1 MNDHTDRQDGISDVG
16 WRDSRAA
23 VRAILSGERV
33 RLLIRFLW
41 FAAVSIV
48 AFALWRAVAG
58 HLPIEERAVLLL
70 LLLAVGFWISEAI
83 PAFAVGLFIIGFL
96 VFAFGTNFLLDEPRD
111 VTPYVDTWSS
121 PVIWIM
127 LGGFVLADG
136 MSRTGLDRA
145 LLFRAIRP
153 AGTRPDRVLLAIML
167 AAAVASMFIS
177 NTSTTVLLVGAVL
190 PMVRRLGPGDPFGRS
205 LMVAIPLAASVGGMG
220 TIIGSSPNAI
230 AAGMTAQYGTEVD
243 FVSWMVIG
251 VPPALL
257 LVGVAW
263 FFLCRIHPARSD
275 SVSLDFGDD
284 NGIDLPGRRENL
296 IVSGTAIATVA
307 MWMTA
312 PLHGIHAAAVS
323 LIPIVVFSMTQI
335 LDSNRL
341 RNLPWDTL
349 MLIAG
354 GLSLGAAVV
363 NSGLADRIASGLSF
377 LGYFDSPLPG
387 IAGLA
392 FVTVVLSNFMS
403 NTATVALLLP
413 VAVAILPGY
422 EVEVCLVLGLSA
434 SCALLLPVSTP
445 PNAIVHAT
453 GEVQTRDF
461 RPGGLLIGVL
471 GPVTAIVWVTI
482 VAGFI
487 VS

>member
-1 MNDHTDRQDGISDVG
+1 MNDRTDLQAEPRSVG

-23 VRAILSGERV
+23 GRAILHRDRARV
-33 RLLIRFLW
+33 LIRLLMFV
-41 FAAVSIV
+41 AVSI
-48 AFALWRAVAG
+48 AALGLWRALAG
-58 HLPIEERAVLLL
+58 DLPLEERAVLLL

-83 PAFAVGLFIIGFL
+83 PAFAVGLFIIGYL

-136 MSRTGLDRA
+136 MSRTGLDRS
-145 LLFRAIRP
+145 LLIRAIRP
-153 AGTRPDRVLLAIML
+153 AGTKPDRVLLAIML
-167 AAAVASMFIS
+167 AAAIASMFIS

-190 PMVRRLGPGDPFGRS
+190 PLVRRLGPGDPYGRS

-220 TIIGSSPNAI
+220 TIIGSSPNPI
-230 AAGMTAQYGTEVD
+230 AAGMAAEYGATID
-243 FVSWMVIG
+243 FVRWMIIG
-251 VPPALL
+251 VPPALV

-263 FFLCRIHPARSD
+263 FFLCRINPTARD
-275 SVSLDFGDD
+275 SVALDFGDD
-284 NGIDLPGRRENL
+284 GDIDLPGKRENR
-296 IVSGTAIATVA
+296 IVSITAIVTVA
-307 MWMTA
+307 LWMTT
-312 PLHGIHAAAVS
+312 PLHGVHASAIS
-323 LIPIVVFSMTQI
+323 LIPIVVLSMTQV
-335 LDSNRL
+335 LDANRI
-341 RNLPWDTL
+341 RSLPWDTL

-363 NSGLADRIASGLSF
+363 NSGLAVRLASGLSF
-377 LGYFDSPLPG
+377 LGGFESALPG
-387 IAGLA
+387 LVGLA
-392 FVTVVLSNFMS
+392 IVTVLLSNVMS

-413 VAVAILPGY
+413 VAVAILPGH

-453 GEVQTRDF
+453 GEVETKDF
-461 RPGGLLIGVL
+461 RPGGLLVGIL
-471 GPVTAIVWVTI
+471 GPIIAIVWVTLVGPFVI
-482 VAGFI
+482 
-487 VS
+487 